1 MNPLSIILAA
11 CSLSILVL
19 GIFLRRLTDSR
30 SIFLNCLFGSLFFL
44 FAAYHSVSKAK
55 PELVLVMPF
64 LALMLFLGRT
74 IGTLWRVRK
83 ESELIPLARLLSAAT
98 AVCFVGGAAAWF
110 MR

>member
-1 MNPLSIILAA
+1 MDGTTTGPRLH
-11 CSLSILVL
+11 
-19 GIFLRRLTDSR
+19 GFLRRRTDLR
-30 SIFLNCLFGSLFFL
+30 SMFINCLFGSLFFL
-44 FAAYHSVSKAK
+44 FAAYHSVSKAE

-98 AVCFVGGAAAWF
+98 AVCFVGGAAAWL

>member
-1 MNPLSIILAA
+1 MNPLSIILSA

-44 FAAYHSVSKAK
+44 FAAYHSVSKVK